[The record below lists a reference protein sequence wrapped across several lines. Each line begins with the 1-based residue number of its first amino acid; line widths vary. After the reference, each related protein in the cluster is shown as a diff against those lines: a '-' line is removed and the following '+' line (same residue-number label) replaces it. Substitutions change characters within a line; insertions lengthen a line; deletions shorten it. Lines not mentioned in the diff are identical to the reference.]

1 MNTMPRVPKA
11 AYMIGGAVLMVAALA
26 LAAYIIYLLGDAAYF
41 VLWGVMAVWL
51 GGAIGKWTYEGRVHR
66 AEAERRYAEEK
77 QQLDEIR
84 RAVT

>member
-1 MNTMPRVPKA
+1 MNTMPRLPKT
-11 AYMIGGAVLMVAALA
+11 AYMIAGAVLMVAAIA
-26 LAAYIIYLLGDAAYF
+26 LAAYIVVLLDDAAYF
-41 VLWGVMAVWL
+41 ALCGAFAAWL
-51 GGAIGKWTYEGRVHR
+51 GGAIGKWTYEDRVRR